1 MTETVYKISD
11 VSSTVGVPPATLRLW
26 EQHGL
31 VHPIRTESGYRLFRE
46 EDVARVREILRL
58 RSIHGLNLAA
68 IRSALGDSDSPPEPH
83 HTATP
88 GLGPALRKLR
98 RKQNLTIRQVA
109 DAVGVSS
116 SVISTLERTSS
127 GVGIRLMKTLAE
139 TLGTTVTDLIAE
151 EVPPTH
157 AVVRSGEGR
166 LLPMLG
172 AGIKILELASGPRMM
187 DCQEWTLLPGA
198 GSEGFYS
205 HEGEEFIRVL
215 EGRFEIEVDGIGA
228 VDLNPGDSLYF
239 ESRRAHAWRCI
250 GSQTCRLIWVN
261 TPPTF

>member
-31 VHPIRTESGYRLFRE
+31 VHPIRTDSGYRLFRE

-58 RSIHGLNLAA
+58 RSVHGLNLAA
-68 IRSALGDSDSPPEPH
+68 IRSALQDAEQVPEADH
-83 HTATP
+83 ASGP
-88 GLGPALRKLR
+88 GLGPLLRKLR
-98 RKQNLTIRQVA
+98 RKRGMTIKQVA

-127 GVGIRLMKTLAE
+127 GVGIRLMKILAE
-139 TLGTTVTDLIAE
+139 TLGTTVTDLAAGE
-151 EVPPTH
+151 PPSAH
-157 AVVRSGEGR
+157 GVVKSGKGR
-166 LLPMLG
+166 VLPMLG
-172 AGIKILELASGPRMM
+172 TGIKILELASGPRML
-187 DCQEWTLLPGA
+187 DCQEWTLQPGA

-215 EGRFEIEVDGIGA
+215 EGTFEIEVDGIGA
-228 VDLNPGDSLYF
+228 VDLEPGDSLYF
-239 ESRRAHAWRCI
+239 ESKRAHAWRCK
-250 GSQTCRLIWVN
+250 GRKPCRLIWVN